1 MYARTSAD
9 VALAMLF
16 YGGIAGGVLLADLA
30 GETAL
35 PTSTASCSDRSR
47 PVTTADLT
55 LVAVL
60 GVIVIALSIG
70 LSPQLFAVCQD
81 EEHAK
86 VSGVP
91 VRLYSILIA
100 ILAAVTITV
109 AMRTVGLL
117 LVSALMVVPVA
128 ASQQLTRS
136 FRTTHFGAMAIGL
149 IAALGGVVASYEID
163 TQPGPTIVIL
173 ALAIFAVA
181 AARRSA
187 DATQPQSS
195 APSRLGPE
203 EESWSKHRATPAN
216 DVPSW
221 RSSTTST
228 ASPAPRRS
236 TTR

>member
-1 MYARTSAD
+1 
-9 VALAMLF
+9 ML
-16 YGGIAGGVLLADLA
+16 GL
-30 GETAL
+30 
-35 PTSTASCSDRSR
+35 
-47 PVTTADLT
+47 
-55 LVAVL
+55 
-60 GVIVIALSIG
+60 IVIALSIG

-91 VRLYSILIA
+91 VRAYSILIA

-149 IAALGGVVASYEID
+149 IAALGGVVASYQID

-173 ALAIFAVA
+173 ALAIFGVA
-181 AARRSA
+181 AAIGALMRRNR
-187 DATQPQSS
+187 
-195 APSRLGPE
+195 SR
-203 EESWSKHRATPAN
+203 
-216 DVPSW
+216 
-221 RSSTTST
+221 
-228 ASPAPRRS
+228 RR
-236 TTR
+236 RVD